1 MLNSVVR
8 EVYDRL
14 SAALVPIPVKG
25 GIAEKVP
32 IPCVIVGIG
41 TATLGEAVEVSVTM
55 TILAQDIMA
64 LADITDRVK
73 AALETPP
80 YTGRVRGAR
89 RVAVRGI
96 SPIEATA
103 AGAVAEVEAALLVV

>member
-1 MLNSVVR
+1 MLSSVVH
-8 EVYDRL
+8 EIYSRL
-14 SAALVPIPVKG
+14 ATALAPIPVKG

-41 TATLGEAVEVSVTM
+41 TATLADTAEVSVTM
-55 TILAQDIMA
+55 TILAPDILA
-64 LADITDRVK
+64 LADITDRVR

-89 RVAVRGI
+89 RLTIRGV